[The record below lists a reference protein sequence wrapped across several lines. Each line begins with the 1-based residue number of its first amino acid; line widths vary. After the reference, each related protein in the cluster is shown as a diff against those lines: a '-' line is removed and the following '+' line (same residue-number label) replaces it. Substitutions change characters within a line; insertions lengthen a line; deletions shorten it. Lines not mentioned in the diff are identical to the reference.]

1 MDWPTILSFSSFAF
15 VAAFTPGPNNIMLA
29 ASGANFGF
37 RATLPHIIGICIGFC
52 LLVLMA
58 GFGLAN
64 LFALIPELYTILK
77 FVSFLFLLYLA
88 WKIATAAAPEQGGR
102 TTPLRLWQAALF
114 QMVNPKGI
122 SVIISAVT
130 AYTST
135 VAALANDVV
144 IMLIVFSAVT
154 IAATCTWTVFGVFI
168 RDFLRRPGRLRWFNS
183 LMALLLLASLIPI
196 VAV

>member
-37 RATLPHIIGICIGFC
+37 RATLPHIIGICVGFC
-52 LLVLMA
+52 LLVVMT

-64 LFALIPELYTILK
+64 LFALIPKLYMILK
-77 FVSFLFLLYLA
+77 FVSLLFLLYLA
-88 WKIATAAAPEQGGR
+88 WKIATATAPEQGGR
-102 TTPLRLWQAALF
+102 ATPLRLWQAALF

-135 VAALANDVV
+135 AAALANDVV

-154 IAATCTWTVFGVFI
+154 IAATCTWTVFGVVI

>member
-1 MDWPTILSFSSFAF
+1 MDWATTLSFSSFAF

-37 RATLPHIIGICIGFC
+37 WATLPHIIGICLGFC

-64 LFALIPELYTILK
+64 LFALIPELYAILK
-77 FVSFLFLLYLA
+77 FFSFLFLLYMA
-88 WKIATAAAPEQGGR
+88 WKIATATSPEQGSR
-102 TTPLRLWQAALF
+102 ATPLRLWQAALF

-135 VAALANDVV
+135 AAALANEVI

-154 IAATCTWTVFGVFI
+154 ITATCTWTIFGIVI
-168 RDFLRRPGRLRWFNS
+168 RDFLWRPERLRWFNS
-183 LMALLLLASLIPI
+183 LMALLLLTSLIPI
-196 VAV
+196 MAT

>member
-64 LFALIPELYTILK
+64 LFALIPEIYTILK

-88 WKIATAAAPEQGGR
+88 WKIATAAAPEQGDR

-135 VAALANDVV
+135 AAALANDVV
-144 IMLIVFSAVT
+144 IMLVVFSAVT

-183 LMALLLLASLIPI
+183 LMTLLLLASLIPI

>member
-77 FVSFLFLLYLA
+77 FISFLFLLYLA
-88 WKIATAAAPEQGGR
+88 WKIATATAPEQGGR
-102 TTPLRLWQAALF
+102 ATPLRLWQAALF
-114 QMVNPKGI
+114 QMVNPKGV

-135 VAALANDVV
+135 AAALANDVV

-154 IAATCTWTVFGVFI
+154 IAATCTWTVFGVVI

>member
-1 MDWPTILSFSSFAF
+1 MDWATTLSFSSFAF

-37 RATLPHIIGICIGFC
+37 RATLPHIIGICLGFC

-64 LFALIPELYTILK
+64 LFALIPELYAILK
-77 FVSFLFLLYLA
+77 FFSFLFLLYMA
-88 WKIATAAAPEQGGR
+88 WKIATATTPEQGGR

-114 QMVNPKGI
+114 QMVNPKGV

-135 VAALANDVV
+135 AAALANEVL

-154 IAATCTWTVFGVFI
+154 ITATCTWTIFGVVI
-168 RDFLRRPGRLRWFNS
+168 RDFLRPPGRLRWFNS
-183 LMALLLLASLIPI
+183 LMALLLLTSLIPI
-196 VAV
+196 MVT

>member
-58 GFGLAN
+58 GFGLTN

-88 WKIATAAAPEQGGR
+88 WKIATAAAPKQGGR

-135 VAALANDVV
+135 AAALANDVV
-144 IMLIVFSAVT
+144 IMLVVFSAVT